1 MMVYLAAAGAFVVY
15 MVLAW
20 FAGNLL
26 RLQGADLWIL
36 RVILAALGIT
46 ALAVFLW
53 FWSRMKRA
61 SSGAAGAAGTAGGGD
76 EIDQLF
82 REAETR
88 LAASRAVGGAGVRSL
103 PVVLLTGEPGS
114 AKTSTVVQSGLE
126 PELLAGLVY
135 QENNVVPTRTAN
147 LWFARQCVFVEA
159 GGKLL
164 AEPARWMRLA
174 HRLLPGRIASVLARD
189 GQAPRAVVLCVDCE
203 KLVRP
208 GAAEAMAASARGFQ
222 TRLGE
227 ISQTLGIS
235 LPVYVLFTKADRIA
249 FFNEYVRNF
258 SHDEATQVFGVTLP
272 MRPTA
277 STGVY
282 AEEQTRSLTWEFQR
296 LFHTLCDRRL
306 DFLPREN
313 DGEKLPPAYEFP
325 REFRKLAPI
334 AVQFLVEIGRPSQL
348 RAGPFLRG
356 FYFSGVR
363 PVVVTETASAP
374 VAARP
379 AQSYQAA
386 SGATSIFQVG
396 LPASQPA
403 QAAASPY
410 TSSRR
415 VPQWLFLSHL
425 FNDVILADRAA
436 MGASG
441 SSVKASMLRRVL
453 LAIAAGLCLVACIGF
468 LVSFFCNR
476 SLEADALAAAR
487 AVPSLDIPLG
497 QPPSLDALQRLESL
511 RQSLDQLTTY
521 QQEGPPLRLRWG
533 LYTGDDLY
541 PVVRR
546 IYYQRFNQ
554 LLFAQTQGALLGWL
568 QKLAAAPGASDDYGV
583 TYDTLKAYLI
593 TTAQHDKSTKPFL
606 SPVLMNR
613 WPASRGLDAER
624 TQLAQKQF
632 DFYSLDLKTANPYSS
647 EPDASAVDRGRR
659 FLAQFTGVERI
670 YRFMLA
676 EASRTNPAINFNQKF
691 PGSAEVLI
699 NNRDV
704 AGAYGRPG
712 WTFMQNAIKN
722 ADRYFSGERWV
733 LGDYSASN
741 IDRARLEQDLRDR
754 YTTDFIAQ
762 WRAYLKNSTV
772 VRYGDLKDASKKL
785 NTLSGSQS
793 PLLALFWLASQNT
806 AVDSPKITEAFQP
819 VQFVVPPANLDRYVG
834 PANTP
839 YLNALIALQTSIEQ
853 VSVQAT
859 PDAGAVSQT
868 LTNASGARV
877 SAKQVAQNFRI
888 DSEAHIEAV
897 VQKLMEDPITNAE
910 ALLRGMGPGEL
921 NAKAKGLCAQFRELW
936 SKYPFNPTAINR
948 QATLQEVGA
957 IFRPKEGALW
967 AFYDANLKTLLQKQ
981 GTQYAPAPNAAMQLT
996 PQFVGFFNRSA
1007 AFSDAFYPG
1016 GAAEPRL
1023 TYSLTPS
1030 RTDGIQSLTLAIDGQ
1045 ALKSS
1050 GQGGAAKQFAWPG
1063 GAPPEAKL
1071 NGKFGGPDLAL
1082 LSYEGVWAAFQ
1093 FFGEAERWQP
1103 AGAGYN
1109 LEWVIRIGGKPV
1121 LLPGG
1126 APLTVRYYLD
1136 MNGAPPFFQKG
1147 YFSGMGCVAEAAR
1160 R

>member
-1 MMVYLAAAGAFVVY
+1 MIVYLAAAGAFVVY

-20 FAGNLL
+20 SAGYLL

-36 RVILAALGIT
+36 RGILTLLGIT
-46 ALAVFLW
+46 ALAIFLW
-53 FWSRMKRA
+53 FWTKMKRA
-61 SSGAAGAAGTAGGGD
+61 SAGAASADGAAGAGD

-82 REAETR
+82 REAEAR
-88 LAASRAVGGAGVRSL
+88 LAASRAVGGAGVRAL
-103 PVVLLTGEPGS
+103 PVVLLTGEPAS
-114 AKTSTVVQSGLE
+114 AKTSILVQSGLE

-135 QENNVVPTRTAN
+135 QENNVAPTRTAN
-147 LWFARQCVFVEA
+147 LWFARQSVFVEA
-159 GGKLL
+159 AGRLL
-164 AEPARWMRLA
+164 AEPARWIRLA
-174 HRLLPGRIASVLARD
+174 RRLMPGRMASVLARE

-227 ISQTLGIS
+227 ISQSLGIN

-249 FFNEYVRNF
+249 FFNEYVRNL
-258 SHDEATQVFGVTLP
+258 SHAEATQVFGVTLP
-272 MRPTA
+272 MRPAA

-282 AEEQTRSLTWEFQR
+282 AEEQTRYLAWEFQR

-306 DFLPREN
+306 DYLPREN
-313 DGEKLPPAYEFP
+313 EGEKLPQAYEFP

-334 AVQFLVEIGRPSQL
+334 VVQFLVEIGRPSQL
-348 RAGPFLRG
+348 RTGPFLRG

-374 VAARP
+374 SAARP

-396 LPASQPA
+396 LPAGQPA
-403 QAAASPY
+403 QAAASAY

-441 SSVKASMLRRVL
+441 TSVKASLLRRIL
-453 LAIAAGLCLVACIGF
+453 LGTAAGLFLLASIGF
-468 LVSFFCNR
+468 LVSFLCNR
-476 SLEADALAAAR
+476 SLEGDALAAAR
-487 AVPSLDIPLG
+487 AAGPLDVALG
-497 QPPSLDALQRLESL
+497 QAPSLDALQRLENL

-541 PVVRR
+541 PVIRR
-546 IYYQRFNQ
+546 IYYQRFHQ
-554 LLFAQTQGALLGWL
+554 LLFAQTQAAMLDWL
-568 QKLAAAPGASDDYGV
+568 QRLPAAPGATDDYGV

-593 TTAQHDKSTKPFL
+593 TTANHDKTSKAFL

-624 TQLAQKQF
+624 TQLTQKQF
-632 DFYSLDLKTANPYSS
+632 DFYSVDLKTANPYSS
-647 EPDASAVDRGRR
+647 EPDAAAVDRARR
-659 FLAQFTGVERI
+659 FLAQFTGIERV

-676 EASRTNPAINFNQKF
+676 EASRTNPAVNFNQKF

-704 AGAYGRPG
+704 AGAFSRGG
-712 WTFMQNAIKN
+712 WGFMQNAIKH

-733 LGDYSASN
+733 LGDYSAAN
-741 IDRARLEQDLRDR
+741 IDRSRLEQDLRDR
-754 YTTDFIAQ
+754 YFADFIAQ
-762 WRAYLKNSTV
+762 WRAFLRNSAL
-772 VRYGDLKDASKKL
+772 VRYGSLRDAAKKL
-785 NTLSGSQS
+785 NTLSGNQS

-834 PANTP
+834 PANTA
-839 YLNALIALQTSIEQ
+839 YLNALVTLQSSLDQ
-853 VSVQAT
+853 ASAQAT
-859 PDAGAVSQT
+859 PDPGAVSQT
-868 LTNASGARV
+868 VGNASNAHIA
-877 SAKQVAQNFRI
+877 AKQVAQNFRL
-888 DSEAHIEAV
+888 DSEAHIETV

-910 ALLRGMGPGEL
+910 ALLRGVGPGEL
-921 NAKAKGLCAQFRELW
+921 NAKARALCGQFRELW
-936 SKYPFNPTAINR
+936 SKYPFNSSALNR

-957 IFRPKEGALW
+957 IFRPREGALW
-967 AFYDANLKTLLQKQ
+967 AFYDANLKPLLSKQ
-981 GTQYAPAPNAAMQLT
+981 GAQYVAAPNGPMQLT
-996 PQFVGFFNRSA
+996 PQFVGFFNRA
-1007 AFSDAFYPG
+1007 AVFSEALYPG

-1023 TYSLTPS
+1023 SYSLTPL
-1030 RTDGIQSLTLAIDGQ
+1030 RTDGIQALTLIIDGQ
-1045 ALKSS
+1045 TFKSS
-1050 GQGGAAKQFAWPG
+1050 GQGGAAKQFTWPG
-1063 GAPPEAKL
+1063 ASAHEAKL
-1071 NGKFGGPDLAL
+1071 TGKFGGPDLAL

-1093 FFGEAERWQP
+1093 FFGEAERWQSS
-1103 AGAGYN
+1103 GTGYN

-1147 YFSGMGCVAEAAR
+1147 YFSGLGCVAEAAR
-1160 R
+1160 H